1 MSVMMVQTK
10 WKLNNA
16 ELNLKLSALYIK
28 ETGNKNTT
36 KQPKR
41 AWNFLTSQYSFLTYF
56 LFQSFLASKL
66 LE

>member
-41 AWNFLTSQYSFLTYF
+41 A
-56 LFQSFLASKL
+56 
-66 LE
+66 